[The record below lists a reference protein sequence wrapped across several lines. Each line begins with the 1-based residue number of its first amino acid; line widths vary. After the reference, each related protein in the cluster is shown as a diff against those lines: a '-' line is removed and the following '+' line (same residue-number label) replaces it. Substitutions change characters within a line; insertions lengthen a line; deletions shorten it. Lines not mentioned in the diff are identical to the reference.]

1 MHMPNL
7 SSGVSMVDSI
17 IQYVWMTLMHSGWST
32 VGKSLFL
39 LSSKIPSLKSRVQ
52 G

>member
-32 VGKSLFL
+32 VGKSLSFIVIKD
-39 LSSKIPSLKSRVQ
+39 SFP
-52 G
+52 